1 MLTHKNVT
9 TVPMDITGDIMNKMA
24 EDVAKEIDFDI
35 LVEQLSNCGW
45 SIVDLPPFDSRY
57 KLSDIVDWAY
67 QHCQGEFEHFGNF
80 GTRYIFEDKRDATL
94 FALKWL

>member
-1 MLTHKNVT
+1 MLMHKNVT
-9 TVPMDITGDIMNKMA
+9 TVPKETVDNIMAKLEEDIL
-24 EDVAKEIDFDI
+24 KEMDFDV

-57 KLSDIVDWAY
+57 KSSDIVDWAY
-67 QHCQGEFEHFGNF
+67 QHCRGEFQHFGNF
-80 GTRYIFEDKRDATL
+80 GGRYIFEDKRDATL